1 MAERERDIMQI
12 HKDTLLVNEMFRD
25 MAELVGS
32 QSASIQQIAEQT
44 ESSHERAKAGLTQV
58 QQAASHQPGCSL
70 S

>member
-1 MAERERDIMQI
+1 MYLCVRST
-12 HKDTLLVNEMFRD
+12 KRD

-32 QSASIQQIAEQT
+32 QSGAIEQIAEQT

-58 QQAASHQPGCSL
+58 QQAASHQPGCCL